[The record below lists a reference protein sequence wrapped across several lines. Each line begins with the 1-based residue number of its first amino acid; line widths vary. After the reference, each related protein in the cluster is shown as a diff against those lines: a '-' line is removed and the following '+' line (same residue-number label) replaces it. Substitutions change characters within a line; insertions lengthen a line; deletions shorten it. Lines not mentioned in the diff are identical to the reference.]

1 VTAGL
6 TSTEGRVLHVNV
18 SAGGVPKLAVPEAWV
33 GRLGLAGDGHDHD
46 HVHGGPHR
54 AVALFAIEA
63 IERVRADGHIIGPG
77 AVGENLTTSGIELS
91 LLPVGTRLTIG
102 EDVVLELSAPD
113 GPCDVIKHIFIG
125 GKSGRISILVHPGD
139 SRMYAR
145 VLAEGRVRTG
155 DPIRVLP
162 PAPDSAAL
170 LHGQLDLL
178 DSVERDAWLAM
189 WQAAATAGLDVR
201 IIDRGELAAAAAPG
215 LPGSIF
221 NRAYGMRQ
229 IPIVLSEIEELFRDA
244 RTTGWAVAGADDPPW
259 PAAIA
264 EEPHSVHVGD
274 IDDVLARAGTTP
286 RPDGLEIRPVD
297 PDDRRDVD
305 HWIDLFMAGFSI
317 DGPGADAWR
326 QLGPILARAK
336 AEHQLIASLDGRDVA
351 AAATFLRRRVA
362 WLGGGVVVPEA
373 RGRGIQRAL
382 IGARARLA
390 ADAGCRKVLAT
401 AEVGSVSAA
410 NLELMGIGKVWTRAL
425 YRLDPAA
432 G

>member
-1 VTAGL
+1 MN
-6 TSTEGRVLHVNV
+6 GRIVQVNV
-18 SAGGVPKLAVPEAWV
+18 SPGGVPKLAVLDAWI
-33 GRLGLAGDGHDHD
+33 GPLGLAGDGHDHD

-63 IERVRADGHIIGPG
+63 IERVRADGHDIGPG

-91 LLPVGTRLTIG
+91 LLPVGTRLAIG
-102 EDVVLELSAPD
+102 DEAVLELAAPD
-113 GPCDVIKHIFIG
+113 GPCDVIKHVFVG
-125 GKSGRISILVHPGD
+125 GKSGRISILVHPSD

-145 VLAEGRVRTG
+145 VLAEGRVRRG

-162 PAPDSAAL
+162 PARDSAAL
-170 LHGQLDLL
+170 LHAQLDLL

-189 WQAAATAGLDVR
+189 WQAAATARLDVR

-221 NRAYGMRQ
+221 NRAYGIRQ
-229 IPIVLSEIEELFRDA
+229 IPIVLPEIEQLFRDA
-244 RTTGWAVAGADDPPW
+244 KTTGWAVAGEGDPPW
-259 PAAIA
+259 PGAVA
-264 EEPHSVHVGD
+264 EEPNGVHVGD
-274 IDDVLARAGTTP
+274 IDDVLAHAASLP
-286 RPDGLEIRPVD
+286 WPDGLEIRRVD
-297 PDDRRDVD
+297 PDDRRAVGA
-305 HWIDLFMAGFSI
+305 WIDLFIAGFSI
-317 DGPGADAWR
+317 DGPGAEAWR
-326 QLGPILARAK
+326 QLGPVLARSK
-336 AEHQLIASLDGRDVA
+336 AEHQLVASLDGRDVA

-362 WLGGGVVVPEA
+362 WLGGGVVLPEA

-382 IGARARLA
+382 IAERARLA
-390 ADAGCRKVLAT
+390 IDAGCRKVLAT

-410 NLELMGIGKVWTRAL
+410 NLEQMGMGSIWTRAL

>member
-1 VTAGL
+1 VTDAAA
-6 TSTEGRVLHVNV
+6 SIDGRVLHVNV
-18 SAGGVPKLAVPEAWV
+18 SSGGVPKLPVPEASV

-63 IERVRADGHIIGPG
+63 IERVRADGHDIRPG
-77 AVGENLTTSGIELS
+77 YVGENLTTSGIELS
-91 LLPVGTRLTIG
+91 LLPVGTRLAIG
-102 EDVVLELSAPD
+102 DEVVLELSAPD
-113 GPCDVIKHIFIG
+113 GPCDVIKHVFVG
-125 GKSGRISILVHPGD
+125 GKSGRISILVHPSD

-145 VLAEGRVRTG
+145 VLGEGRVRPG

-162 PAPDSAAL
+162 PSFDSAAL
-170 LHGQLDLL
+170 LHAQLDLL

-189 WQAAATAGLDVR
+189 WEAAVSAGLDVR

-229 IPIVLSEIEELFRDA
+229 IPIVLPEIEALFRDA
-244 RTTGWAVAGADDPPW
+244 GTTGWAVAGAEDPPW
-259 PAAIA
+259 PGAIA
-264 EEPHSVHVGD
+264 EEPHGVHVGD
-274 IDDVLARAGTTP
+274 VDDVLARAETVSSP
-286 RPDGLEIRPVD
+286 ESLEIRPVD
-297 PDDRRDVD
+297 PDDRRAVD
-305 HWIDLFMAGFSI
+305 GWIDLFIAGFSI
-317 DGPGADAWR
+317 DEPGADAWR
-326 QLGPILARAK
+326 RFGPILAGAK

-362 WLGGGVVVPEA
+362 WLGGGVVLPEA

-382 IGARARLA
+382 IAERARLA

-401 AEVGSVSAA
+401 ADVGSVSAA
-410 NLELMGIGKVWTRAL
+410 NLELMGLANIWTRAL

-432 G
+432 S